1 MHRIKIQL
9 AGLLMCLM
17 ASSHAE
23 DLTKAE
29 QHDWIERD
37 WEIRYLIFV
46 GREKDRAKDY
56 REAEQMNARAA
67 RKGSPLNIPIKTTT
81 AISHASRLIMD
92 QRYSS

>member
-29 QHDWIERD
+29 QHAWIERD
-37 WEIRYLIFV
+37 WEIRYLLFV
-46 GREKDRAKDY
+46 GPEKDRAKDY

-67 RKGSPLNIPIKTTT
+67 RKGSTYPLAVHLHRVHGAAFGQQHP
-81 AISHASRLIMD
+81 A
-92 QRYSS
+92 